1 MKKKFLIVAA
11 ALALVL
17 CLPAAAFASN
27 SAFDKGTADSA
38 SYVDTYTGNAFL
50 TERDA
55 LNLAVECDLYWAG
68 ETLNASGL
76 DVGSGT
82 GGSALLAGNT
92 LNVASSS
99 IQGSLRAAGQAINI
113 SSTSVG
119 NNITV
124 AGADVA
130 ISSDVSA
137 RGVYAAGS
145 EVSVSGT
152 YQGAALAAG
161 TVNLAGTYAGDVS
174 ISASTVNVSKATT
187 VGGTLWVPSNANVVI
202 EDGANVPNVS
212 YADDP
217 LVSSDSEGQ
226 ISPLATVGPLLF
238 SCIAHALL
246 VLLFVFLFKG
256 TLEAAV
262 ELSKTK
268 LARMFL
274 WGLAAF
280 FALPLVAVLLLF
292 PLVTAPISALIVICI
307 VVLWMFSIPVAGYV
321 LGRRLFKNMKAAGAG
336 VLGALI
342 LTAVCYVPYL
352 FFVVPT
358 VSSIFVAGYAV
369 QRFLDNRAQQKSH
382 EAQLPVEGE
391 NQ

>member
-1 MKKKFLIVAA
+1 MKKKFLIVVA

-27 SAFDKGTADSA
+27 SAFDKGTADST

-99 IQGSLRAAGQAINI
+99 IQGSLRAAGQTINI

-152 YQGAALAAG
+152 
-161 TVNLAGTYAGDVS
+161 
-174 ISASTVNVSKATT
+174 
-187 VGGTLWVPSNANVVI
+187 
-202 EDGANVPNVS
+202 
-212 YADDP
+212 
-217 LVSSDSEGQ
+217 
-226 ISPLATVGPLLF
+226 
-238 SCIAHALL
+238 
-246 VLLFVFLFKG
+246 
-256 TLEAAV
+256 
-262 ELSKTK
+262 
-268 LARMFL
+268 
-274 WGLAAF
+274 
-280 FALPLVAVLLLF
+280 
-292 PLVTAPISALIVICI
+292 
-307 VVLWMFSIPVAGYV
+307 
-321 LGRRLFKNMKAAGAG
+321 
-336 VLGALI
+336 
-342 LTAVCYVPYL
+342 
-352 FFVVPT
+352 
-358 VSSIFVAGYAV
+358 
-369 QRFLDNRAQQKSH
+369 
-382 EAQLPVEGE
+382 
-391 NQ
+391 

>member
-1 MKKKFLIVAA
+1 MVVVA
-11 ALALVL
+11 ALALAL
-17 CLPAAAFASN
+17 CLPATAFASN
-27 SAFDKGTADSA
+27 SAFDKGTADST
-38 SYVDTYTGNAFL
+38 SYVDAYTGNAFL

-99 IQGSLRAAGQAINI
+99 VQGSLRAAGQTINI
-113 SSTSVG
+113 SSTSIG

-124 AGADVA
+124 AGADIA

-152 YQGAALAAG
+152 HHGAAFAAG

-174 ISASTVNVSKATT
+174 VSAGTVNVSKATT
-187 VGGTLWVPSNANVVI
+187 VGGTLRVPSNANVVI

-246 VLLFVFLFKG
+246 VLLFVFLLKG

-292 PLVTAPISALIVICI
+292 PLVTAPISVLIVICI

-358 VSSIFVAGYAV
+358 ISSIFVAGYAI
-369 QRFLDNRAQQKSH
+369 QHFLDNRAQQKSH
-382 EAQLPVEGE
+382 KAQLPAEGE
-391 NQ
+391 NR

>member
-1 MKKKFLIVAA
+1 MEKKLLVVVA
-11 ALALVL
+11 ALALAL
-17 CLPAAAFASN
+17 CLPATAFASN
-27 SAFDKGTADSA
+27 SAFDKGTADST
-38 SYVDTYTGNAFL
+38 SYVDAYTGNAFL

-99 IQGSLRAAGQAINI
+99 VQGSLRAAGQTINI
-113 SSTSVG
+113 SSTSIG

-124 AGADVA
+124 AGADIA

-152 YQGAALAAG
+152 YHGAAFAAG

-174 ISASTVNVSKATT
+174 VSAGTVNVSKATT
-187 VGGTLWVPSNANVVI
+187 VGGTLRVPSNANVVI

-246 VLLFVFLFKG
+246 VLLFVFLLKG

-292 PLVTAPISALIVICI
+292 PLVTAPISVLIVICI

-358 VSSIFVAGYAV
+358 ISSIFVAGYAI
-369 QRFLDNRAQQKSH
+369 QHFLDNRAQQKSH
-382 EAQLPVEGE
+382 KAQLPAEGE
-391 NQ
+391 NR

>member
-1 MKKKFLIVAA
+1 MKKKLLVVVA
-11 ALALVL
+11 ALALAL
-17 CLPAAAFASN
+17 CLPATAFASN
-27 SAFDKGTADSA
+27 SAFDKGTADST
-38 SYVDTYTGNAFL
+38 SYVDAYTGNAFL

-99 IQGSLRAAGQAINI
+99 VQGSLRAAGQTINI
-113 SSTSVG
+113 SSTSIG

-124 AGADVA
+124 AGADIA

-152 YQGAALAAG
+152 YHGAAFAAG

-174 ISASTVNVSKATT
+174 VSAGTVNVSKATT
-187 VGGTLWVPSNANVVI
+187 VGGTLRVPSNANVVI

-246 VLLFVFLFKG
+246 VLLFVFLLKG

-292 PLVTAPISALIVICI
+292 PLVTASISVLIVICI

-358 VSSIFVAGYAV
+358 ISSIFVAGYAI
-369 QRFLDNRAQQKSH
+369 QHFLDNRAQQKSH
-382 EAQLPVEGE
+382 KAQLPAEGE
-391 NQ
+391 NR

>member
-1 MKKKFLIVAA
+1 MKKKLLVVVA
-11 ALALVL
+11 ALALAL
-17 CLPAAAFASN
+17 CLPATAFASN
-27 SAFDKGTADSA
+27 SAFDKGTADST
-38 SYVDTYTGNAFL
+38 SYVDAYTGNAFL

-99 IQGSLRAAGQAINI
+99 VQGSLRAAGQTINI
-113 SSTSVG
+113 SSTSIG

-124 AGADVA
+124 AGADIA

-152 YQGAALAAG
+152 YHGAAFAAG

-174 ISASTVNVSKATT
+174 VSAGTVNVSKATT
-187 VGGTLWVPSNANVVI
+187 VGGTLRVPSNANVVI

-238 SCIAHALL
+238 SCISHALL
-246 VLLFVFLFKG
+246 VLLFVFLLKG

-292 PLVTAPISALIVICI
+292 PLVTAPISVLIVICI

-358 VSSIFVAGYAV
+358 ISSIFVAGYAI
-369 QRFLDNRAQQKSH
+369 QHFLDNRAQQKSH
-382 EAQLPVEGE
+382 KAQLPAEGE
-391 NQ
+391 NR

>member
-1 MKKKFLIVAA
+1 MKKSFLAVAA
-11 ALALVL
+11 ALVLAL
-17 CLPAAAFASN
+17 CLPTAAFASN
-27 SAFDKGTADSA
+27 SAFDKGAADST
-38 SYVDTYTGNAFL
+38 SYVDSYTGNAFL
-50 TERDA
+50 VERDA

-76 DVGSGT
+76 DVGRGS
-82 GGSALLAGNT
+82 GGSALLAGST
-92 LNVASSS
+92 LNVASST
-99 IQGSLRAAGQAINI
+99 IQGSLRAAGQTINV
-113 SSTSVG
+113 SSTKVG

-124 AGADVA
+124 AGQNIA

-137 RGVYAAGS
+137 KGVYAAGS

-152 YQGAALAAG
+152 YQGAALAGG
-161 TVNLAGTYAGDVS
+161 TVNLAGSYAGDVS
-174 ISASTVNVSKATT
+174 VSAGTVNISKATT
-187 VGGTLWVPSNANVVI
+187 VGGTLRVPNGSSVTI

-217 LVSSDSEGQ
+217 LVSSGSEQ
-226 ISPLATVGPLLF
+226 QVSPLAAIGPLMF

-256 TLEAAV
+256 ALEAAS
-262 ELSKTK
+262 ELSKAK
-268 LARMFL
+268 LARVFL
-274 WGLAAF
+274 LGLAAF

-292 PLVTAPISALIVICI
+292 PLVTAPIAALIVIGI
-307 VVLWMFSIPVAGYV
+307 VVLWLFSIPVAGYV
-321 LGRRLFKNMKAAGAG
+321 LGRRLFKNMKPAGAG

-358 VSSIFVAGYAV
+358 VSSIFVAGCLI
-369 QRFLDNRAQQKSH
+369 QGFLDKRAVLKSQQ
-382 EAQLPVEGE
+382 
-391 NQ
+391 

>member
-1 MKKKFLIVAA
+1 MKKKLLVVVA
-11 ALALVL
+11 ALALAL
-17 CLPAAAFASN
+17 CLPATAFASN
-27 SAFDKGTADSA
+27 SAFDKGTADST
-38 SYVDTYTGNAFL
+38 SYVDAYTGNAFL

-99 IQGSLRAAGQAINI
+99 VQGSLRAAGQTINI
-113 SSTSVG
+113 SSTSIG

-124 AGADVA
+124 AGADIA

-152 YQGAALAAG
+152 YHGAAFAAG

-174 ISASTVNVSKATT
+174 VSAGTVNVSKATT
-187 VGGTLWVPSNANVVI
+187 VGGTLRVPSNANVVI

-246 VLLFVFLFKG
+246 VLLFVFLLKG

-292 PLVTAPISALIVICI
+292 PLATAPISVLIVICI

-358 VSSIFVAGYAV
+358 ISSIFVAGYAIKH
-369 QRFLDNRAQQKSH
+369 FLDNRAQQKSH
-382 EAQLPVEGE
+382 KAQLPAEGE
-391 NQ
+391 NR

>member
-1 MKKKFLIVAA
+1 MKKKLLVVVA
-11 ALALVL
+11 ALALAL
-17 CLPAAAFASN
+17 CLPATAFASN
-27 SAFDKGTADSA
+27 SAFDKGTADST
-38 SYVDTYTGNAFL
+38 SYVDAYTGNAFL

-99 IQGSLRAAGQAINI
+99 VQGSLRAAGQTINI
-113 SSTSVG
+113 SSTSIG

-124 AGADVA
+124 AGADIA

-152 YQGAALAAG
+152 YHGAAFAAG

-174 ISASTVNVSKATT
+174 VSAGTVNVSKATT
-187 VGGTLWVPSNANVVI
+187 VGGTLRVPSNANVVI

-246 VLLFVFLFKG
+246 VLLFVFLLKG

-292 PLVTAPISALIVICI
+292 PLVTAPISVLIVICI
-307 VVLWMFSIPVAGYV
+307 VVLWMFSTPVAGYV

-358 VSSIFVAGYAV
+358 ISSIFVAGYAI
-369 QRFLDNRAQQKSH
+369 QHFLDNRAQQKSH
-382 EAQLPVEGE
+382 KAQLPAEGE
-391 NQ
+391 NR